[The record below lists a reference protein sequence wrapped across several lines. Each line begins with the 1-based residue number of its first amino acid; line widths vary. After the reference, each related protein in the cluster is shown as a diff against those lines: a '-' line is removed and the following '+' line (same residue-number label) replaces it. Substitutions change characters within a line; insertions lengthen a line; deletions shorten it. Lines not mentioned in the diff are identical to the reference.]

1 MVFAAVAVFVATG
14 FVPYSSAAEG
24 FDFGWSLLS
33 STFLAAGEEAFAAL
47 EVAVPV
53 VEELAFVA
61 PLAAAVAVA
70 DAAAPSASPLFSA
83 SFFSAAFF
91 AARSLS

>member
-53 VEELAFVA
+53 VEEFAFVA

-83 SFFSAAFF
+83 SLFSAAFF